1 MGHVYKV
8 RHRVLNKVD
17 ARKNLESAN
26 LKNPLWL
33 GRYERDQ
40 QKLGQDKAT
49 VHE

>member
-1 MGHVYKV
+1 MGRIYKAL
-8 RHRVLNKVD
+8 HRVLNKID
-17 ARKNLESAN
+17 ALKTLQSAN

-33 GRYERDQ
+33 GGYERDQ